1 MGEGE
6 EKGEMKNKE
15 GRVSKGERD
24 IEIEGRSVSGS
35 KKQSDGEE
43 RKRRGRGREEMK
55 NTQRE
60 KQIE

>member
-35 KKQSDGEE
+35 KKQSDREE
-43 RKRRGRGREEMK
+43 RKRRGRGREERR
-55 NTQRE
+55 NTQ
-60 KQIE
+60 

>member
-24 IEIEGRSVSGS
+24 IEIEGRSVSGRS
-35 KKQSDGEE
+35 RATGK
-43 RKRRGRGREEMK
+43 RGREEEEGGK
-55 NTQRE
+55 R
-60 KQIE
+60 